1 MLNEAPPSGRQRSCN
16 FILSA
21 LPSPTMTLAQEITGN
36 DRTTITRGLVRA
48 KH

>member
-1 MLNEAPPSGRQRSCN
+1 MRSCN

-21 LPSPTMTLAQEITGN
+21 LASPTVTLAQEITGN